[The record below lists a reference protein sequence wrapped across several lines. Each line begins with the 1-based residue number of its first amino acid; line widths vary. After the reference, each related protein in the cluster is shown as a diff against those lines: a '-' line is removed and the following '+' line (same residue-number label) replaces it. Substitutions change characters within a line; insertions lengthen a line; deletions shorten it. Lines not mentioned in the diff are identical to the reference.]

1 MKNLEP
7 FKDSYDTSDS
17 LSSLKTKLKIL
28 KNAYVKEKDE
38 KINIEKSSLEL

>member
-1 MKNLEP
+1 MKLSEP

-28 KNAYVKEKDE
+28 KNAYIKEKDE
-38 KINIEKSSLEL
+38 KLNLEKNSIEL